1 MTAPLSVADLVGR
14 LKNQPLS
21 LAFDTNAVFR
31 HRRFFE
37 VCDAVVQLNEDRPED
52 DPVRLSLCA
61 VVYGEKLHDMRCE
74 HDVATRGTFDEVEI
88 LKKLQQKKVEVC
100 PFAREHA
107 AQMSALLYDK
117 YPDQASWHAAKRAL
131 YIQRLGAQHLDA
143 QIPGRQRC
151 SATSDW
157 LVAAHAALMRSVLVT
172 DDQGSEFQDLAD
184 RAKLGDLEQALQQLG
199 LWSPR
204 PASE

>member
-31 HRRFFE
+31 HRRFFA
-37 VCDAVVQLNEDRPED
+37 VCDAVSQLNEDRPS

-74 HDVATRGTFDEVEI
+74 HDSAVRGPFDEAAI
-88 LKKLQQKKVEVC
+88 LRVLAQKKVEVC
-100 PFAREHA
+100 AFAREHA
-107 AQMSALLYDK
+107 AQMSALLYDR

-157 LVAAHAALMRSVLVT
+157 LVAAHAALVRSVLVT
-172 DDQGSEFQDLAD
+172 TDQGTEFQDLAD
-184 RAKLGDLEQALQQLG
+184 RAKLADLEQALQQLG

-204 PASE
+204 PARE